1 MISVMVIP
9 NENESTI
16 PYYHKE
22 AESRF
27 KHYSLLTDFCHKIG
41 IKTTETEVYNTL
53 LSKGCIVILT
63 MFGNTVI
70 TSLPNNLSKNQCY
83 KLRELKDYYQ
93 KFEYQEF
100 GSWFNNDIHIFTCD
114 ETESSVDLFYQELDR
129 IYPSVLTK

>member
-9 NENESTI
+9 NEYESTI

-27 KHYSLLTDFCHKIG
+27 KHYSLLTDFCNKIG